1 MQQNRYAK
9 NEALLLSSLKKGEE
23 SAYRYVFDNYYDR
36 LVFFANKML
45 NDIDSSRNVVQEV
58 IVMVFDKRDEL
69 NIHTSLNSFLHQVV
83 RNRVLN
89 LLKHEK
95 IKSTHHAEMLHQ
107 SENYDV
113 ENRAEYNDLQDAI
126 KSIVSELPPRCKE
139 IFELSRVDGKSNQ
152 EIAEELEISK
162 RTVETQISNALKQLR
177 LGLKKLELLPF
188 FMFLLLIQYVY
199 YLFSLSY
206 I

>member
-1 MQQNRYAK
+1 MQKNRYA
-9 NEALLLSSLKKGEE
+9 NDENLLLSSLKKGEE
-23 SAYRYVFDNYYDR
+23 SAYRFIFDNYYER

-58 IVMVFDKRDEL
+58 IVMLYDKKDEL
-69 NIHTSLNSFLHQVV
+69 KIHTSLNSFLHQVV

-95 IKSTHHAEMLHQ
+95 MKDGHHTEILHLSDI
-107 SENYDV
+107 SETKND
-113 ENRAEYNDLQDAI
+113 AEYNELQNAI
-126 KSIVSELPPRCKE
+126 IDIVSELPPRCKT

-152 EIAEELEISK
+152 EIAEELDISK

-177 LGLKKLELLPF
+177 NGLRKLELLPIIIL
-188 FMFLLLIQYVY
+188 FLFL
-199 YLFSLSY
+199 
-206 I
+206 

>member
-1 MQQNRYAK
+1 MQKNRYA
-9 NEALLLSSLKKGEE
+9 NDENLLLSSLKKGEE
-23 SAYRYVFDNYYDR
+23 SAYRFIFDNYYER

-58 IVMVFDKRDEL
+58 IVMLYDKKDEL
-69 NIHTSLNSFLHQVV
+69 KIHTSLNSFLHQVV

-95 IKSTHHAEMLHQ
+95 MKDGHHTEILHSSDV
-107 SENYDV
+107 SETKND
-113 ENRAEYNDLQDAI
+113 AEYNELQNAI
-126 KSIVSELPPRCKE
+126 NDIVSELPPRCKT

-152 EIAEELEISK
+152 EIAEELDISK

-177 LGLKKLELLPF
+177 NGLRKLELLPIIIL
-188 FMFLLLIQYVY
+188 FLFL
-199 YLFSLSY
+199 
-206 I
+206 

>member
-1 MQQNRYAK
+1 MQKNRYA
-9 NEALLLSSLKKGEE
+9 NDENLLLSSLKKGEE
-23 SAYRYVFDNYYDR
+23 SAYRFIFDNYYER

-58 IVMVFDKRDEL
+58 IVMLYDKKEEL
-69 NIHTSLNSFLHQVV
+69 KIHTSLNSFLHQVV

-95 IKSTHHAEMLHQ
+95 MKDSHHTEILHLSDV
-107 SENYDV
+107 SETKN
-113 ENRAEYNDLQDAI
+113 EAEYNELQNAI
-126 KSIVSELPPRCKE
+126 NDIVSELPPRCKT

-152 EIAEELEISK
+152 EIAEELDISK

-177 LGLKKLELLPF
+177 IGLKKLELLPIIIL
-188 FMFLLLIQYVY
+188 FLFL
-199 YLFSLSY
+199 
-206 I
+206 